1 MKIRDENRIPKLL
14 KELEYLGTHK
24 LEIGILSGEQD
35 AEVLMI
41 ASVHEFG
48 VRITVTDAMRAYL
61 NAIGIHLRADTT
73 EINIPER
80 SYIRAGFDKNVDDIH
95 KTAETLLDGV
105 LQGRTTARAMFEAL
119 GGQIVSKMQAFLI
132 DLQDPPLHPA
142 TVERKGS
149 SSPLTDTGQLQS
161 SITWRVVRA

>member
-1 MKIRDENRIPKLL
+1 MKIRDENRIPKLIQ
-14 KELEYLGTHK
+14 ELEYLSKNK
-24 LEIGILSGEQD
+24 LEIGILSEEQS

-61 NAIGIHLRADTT
+61 HAIGIHLRKDTE

-80 SYIRAGFDKNVDDIH
+80 SYIRAGFDQHVDEIEQV
-95 KTAETLLDGV
+95 AEKLLDGV
-105 LQGRTTARAMFEAL
+105 LQGRTTARAMLEAL
-119 GGQIVSKMQAFLI
+119 GGQVVSKMQAFLI